1 MKSLLVTS
9 IFLAGCTS
17 NGILDTAMSSAK
29 VPAPHASMRVGD
41 RMVLAGDLHCHVL
54 PPDSPWH
61 VSRELPETLKL
72 AEEQHLDFVL
82 LTPHVRARFFQDP
95 DEREWVAETQ
105 TELRARIESLRPT
118 MIVIP
123 GFEYTDHR
131 YGHVGMGFADVREV
145 MKEVDVTESR
155 TNPTKFLESWL
166 AHGGTMV
173 INHPLQGPIKN
184 SVIEPLRWDLTWRGY
199 GAKPVPEDDVWL
211 TEHAQAV
218 ETFNAA
224 ITHLRDQFILGDEE
238 RTLREASAL
247 VDRQIKKQHRAIAQ
261 VGGSD
266 SHGQWL
272 RPTTY
277 VLVKERSVSAI
288 HDAIVE
294 GRTCVRSPESCSL
307 EVSGDDGVW
316 HGIGEHVTAAHS
328 IRLRLATPGIFVL
341 DGARPAE
348 GIAAE
353 LPVSADHCSIARA
366 ISGLS
371 WSSGIYVNCP

>member
-1 MKSLLVTS
+1 MKW
-9 IFLAGCTS
+9 IFLLAALSTGCTA
-17 NGILDTAMSSAK
+17 NGLLDTAMNAAK
-29 VPAPHASMRVGD
+29 EPIPHAGLRVGD

-54 PPDSPWH
+54 PPDSPSH
-61 VSRELPETLKL
+61 VTRGLPETLVL

-82 LTPHVRARFFQDP
+82 LTPHVPARFFQDE
-95 DEREWVAETQ
+95 DARDWVSETQ
-105 TELRARIESLRPT
+105 TELRARIEALHPK
-118 MIVIP
+118 MLVIP

-131 YGHVGMGFADVREV
+131 YGHVGMGFADVKTVLAEV
-145 MKEVDVTESR
+145 SAAESR
-155 TNPTKFLESWL
+155 AHPSLFMERWL

-173 INHPLQGPIKN
+173 INHPLQGPIPK
-184 SVIEPLRWDLTWRGY
+184 SVIDPLRWDLTWRGF
-199 GAKPVPEDDVWL
+199 GPKRVPVDDVFI

-224 ITHLRDQFILGDEE
+224 ITHLRDQYIIGDEE

-247 VDRQIKKQHRAIAQ
+247 VDREAKRQHRPIAQ

-266 SHGQWL
+266 SHGSWL

-277 VLVKERSVSAI
+277 VLAKERSVSAI

-294 GRTCVRSPESCSL
+294 GRTCVRSPETCSL
-307 EVSGDDGVW
+307 EIAGDDGVW
-316 HGIGEHVTAAHS
+316 HGLGERVTAEKHVKA
-328 IRLRLATPGIFVL
+328 RLSARGQFVL
-341 DGARPAE
+341 DGARVAE
-348 GIAAE
+348 GTAAE
-353 LPVSADHCSIARA
+353 LPVSPGHCSIVRA

>member
-1 MKSLLVTS
+1 MRALLLSLLLT
-9 IFLAGCTS
+9 GCTS
-17 NGILDTAMSSAK
+17 NGILDMAMSSAK

-72 AEEQHLDFVL
+72 AEDQHFDFVL
-82 LTPHVRARFFQDP
+82 LTPHVHARFFQDP

-105 TELRARIESLRPT
+105 TALRARIEALHPK

-145 MKEVDVTESR
+145 MKEVDVADAR
-155 TNPTKFLESWL
+155 ANPTKFLERWL

-173 INHPLQGPIKN
+173 INHPLQGPIKS

-199 GAKPVPEDDVWL
+199 SDKPVPEDDVFI

-224 ITHLRDQFILGDEE
+224 ITHLRDQYILDDEE

-247 VDRQIKKQHRAIAQ
+247 VDRQIKKQHRPIAQ

-266 SHGQWL
+266 SHGSWL

-277 VLVKERSVSAI
+277 ALVKERSITAI

-316 HGIGEHVTAAHS
+316 HGIGEHVTAAHT
-328 IRLRLATPGIFVL
+328 IRLRLATPGVFLL
-341 DGARPAE
+341 DGGRLAE
-348 GIAAE
+348 GTAAE